1 MEFLIDMNLPP
12 EWVNVFEQHGWH
24 AVHWQEVGD
33 PRASDKSIMAWA
45 RQNDYVVFTRD
56 LDFGMLLATTF
67 MNTPSVIQVRAK
79 DIMPQV
85 LGDLLMM
92 VLREHESD
100 LKSGALLTVTED
112 RTRVRILPFKANNV

>member
-1 MEFLIDMNLPP
+1 MKFLIDMNLPP
-12 EWVNVFEQHGWH
+12 EWVNVFEEHGWH

-45 RQNDYVVFTRD
+45 RQNGYVVFTRD

-100 LKSGALLTVTED
+100 LTSGALLTVTED
-112 RTRVRILPFKANNV
+112 RTRVRILPFKPNNV

>member
-1 MEFLIDMNLPP
+1 MKFLIDMNLPP

-45 RQNDYVVFTRD
+45 RQNDHVVFTRD

-67 MNTPSVIQVRAK
+67 MNISSVIQVRAK
-79 DIMPQV
+79 DIMPQA

-112 RTRVRILPFKANNV
+112 RTRVRILPFEANDV